1 MTKGTPSMGRRHKS
15 SHIRCRRCGSISF
28 NFKRKVCV
36 KCGFG
41 FSAKLRMGRY
51 KWMRKADY

>member
-1 MTKGTPSMGRRHKS
+1 MTKGTPSMGKRQKR

-28 NFKRKVCV
+28 NFKRKICV

-41 FSAKLRMGRY
+41 RTAKQRLGHY

>member
-1 MTKGTPSMGRRHKS
+1 MTKGTPSMGKRHKR

-28 NFKRKVCV
+28 NFKRKICV
-36 KCGFG
+36 SCGFG
-41 FSAKLRMGRY
+41 KTPRLRSY

>member
-1 MTKGTPSMGRRHKS
+1 MGRRHKR

-41 FSAKLRMGRY
+41 ISSKLRSH

>member
-1 MTKGTPSMGRRHKS
+1 M
-15 SHIRCRRCGSISF
+15 RCRRCGSISF

-36 KCGFG
+36 QCGFG
-41 FSAKLRMGRY
+41 HSAKLRSA